1 MGWPWYITVFVFD
14 LAHAVAE
21 TTIINRSLFD
31 RYSHVPENQLR
42 PLPSPFI
49 SPPLH
54 ARCEDLPL
62 YREVCLKISRP
73 HGTPTCHYKHK
84 SLCVLKLRRLSS
96 PCASPRVFKK
106 SEDLTSRQVYSPP
119 ILQMCFECR
128 DQGFKHRISSCRV
141 ASKSPTCS
149 LTKTASRT
157 AATMSS
163 TNPVKHQRK
172 ASELLPGS
180 LRLLLRLRV
189 PFFATLGLRIALR
202 LLAFLCAGASY

>member
-14 LAHAVAE
+14 LAHAVAK

-31 RYSHVPENQLR
+31 RTTVTHTCRKTNFAPC
-42 PLPSPFI
+42 PLPS
-49 SPPLH
+49 SPLLCTLAVKTSPSTAKSASKSQGLMGLQCIITSTSPS
-54 ARCEDLPL
+54 AFSNFDASQALAQAPEPS
-62 YREVCLKISRP
+62 KI
-73 HGTPTCHYKHK
+73 
-84 SLCVLKLRRLSS
+84 
-96 PCASPRVFKK
+96 
-106 SEDLTSRQVYSPP
+106 YSPP
-119 ILQMCFECR
+119 ILQMCFKCR
-128 DQGFKHRISSCRV
+128 EQGFKHRISSCRV

-172 ASELLPGS
+172 ASELLPRS
-180 LRLLLRLRV
+180 LRLRLRLRV

-202 LLAFLCAGASY
+202 LLAFLCAGAS